1 MSSYTFKILQ
11 ERVSDNDDFEDKT
24 HEKVASN
31 IHRVIESSTP
41 AITIGLEGGWGSGK
55 STVVNLLTKK
65 LSESSDKTLVYLF
78 DAWAHDGDPLRRI
91 FLEGL
96 IAKIDPKGEDASL
109 KNIKQEISGRKK
121 TVEVKTKKSASKLG
135 GFLSLSA
142 IFVPFGAALLS
153 AIDYST
159 VHWFSFSREIHWPF
173 ILGSLLT
180 LAPLWTLCFWGI
192 FSGDD
197 PKKSGK
203 TLFLKK
209 KWDVF
214 ESSSEESYTQD
225 ITEDGERTS
234 IEFEHFFG
242 RIMDHVVGEGKTY
255 HRALIVV
262 DNLDRIEPHQTLS
275 IWSILQTFFQYRS
288 HGNSHTDQWKEHLWF
303 LVPYDREGLSKVWQR
318 NTDSNGSDESSHC
331 IANSFLEKC
340 FQIVE
345 EVPEPVLSSWAEY
358 CEACVNKA
366 LAGWPDDAR
375 KAVIDTYKRHE
386 SSLSQSPTPRQIQ
399 GFVNKVGM
407 LGMRWGDAVSG
418 EAMAL
423 YALARTKRSERQM
436 RAALLSPG
444 LPDDYKSN
452 DAANL
457 KAELSGML
465 FGVDKNKGIQLLLDP
480 EIAKALGDGDADR
493 VADLASKHGE
503 AFWIAWQTIRERLLP
518 KGHVEEYRIAVT
530 TALCNGLKG
539 QLDRVQHDIDHLVA
553 EWESREEKWELGEH
567 RYIEA
572 IEALSSALGER
583 RGGFIAWLNTRVK
596 KELAACIQ
604 KMGKEPPSL
613 IALKEIRTLL
623 DFLKK
628 EGLPLEKAT
637 YDSLNKDNWI
647 SWLEVLKSA
656 SISFPEVLPNKATIP
671 SMIEA
676 IDPVNAGDD
685 IVNKIIL
692 TMKIHGQKSYYKGI
706 AEKLYEWLLNP
717 ERSLGRDS
725 PYALLIMCRANL
737 EEDIDGKIKE
747 VLSDQNFIQRSEQED
762 LDKTPSLLALHAIIH
777 KSDLLEK
784 ALPTKIKA
792 FFESEPNYDF
802 MEELI
807 KIMDDGNSLSTIWHL
822 ARSTENKFAISAI
835 RNTKNNRLFNLTTGA
850 KYFDEY
856 EWANDSDLKDIC
868 AKLASNDV
876 FSRVR
881 NTYIEHPETYFNCM
895 NILISHGGNK
905 GRSIVNGILPSVSA
919 ESWESSFKSGVK
931 LFELLDG
938 KGNHEFKDAVEG
950 FAMAD
955 IVKTE
960 ASPDF
965 WNSLSTIY
973 ESLPDKED
981 VIENIVRKYF
991 DLEVDPLDASTFSE
1005 LGKVASSSTL
1015 SKIPAPRI
1023 MARVELWLR
1032 QNAWHKLEW
1041 LLSHEFPLSKA
1052 SESLTLR
1059 LNAARKGSEEAHSY
1073 IIDKLAALYRVE
1085 MSEAEP
1091 EPEPDAEE
1099 K

>member
-1 MSSYTFKILQ
+1 MSAYNFKILH
-11 ERVSDNDDFEDKT
+11 ERASDNDDFEDKT

-65 LSESSDKTLVYLF
+65 LSDSKDKTLIYLF

-96 IAKIDPKGEDASL
+96 ISKIDPKAEDASL
-109 KNIKQEISGRKK
+109 QNIKQEISGRKK

-159 VHWFSFSREIHWPF
+159 VHWLSSSREIHWPF

-180 LAPLWTLCFWGI
+180 LSPLWTLCLWGI
-192 FSGDD
+192 FSSDD
-197 PKKSGK
+197 PKKAGK
-203 TLFLKK
+203 KLFFKK

-242 RIMDHVVGEGKTY
+242 RIMSHVIGEGKTY

-262 DNLDRIEPHQTLS
+262 DNLDRIEPQQTLS

-288 HGNSHTDQWKEHLWF
+288 HGNSHTDEWKEHLWF
-303 LVPYDREGLSKVWQR
+303 LVPYDREGLSKVWER
-318 NTDSNGSDESSHC
+318 TTDSNGPEESNYC

-366 LAGWPDDAR
+366 LADWPDDVR
-375 KAVIDTYKRHE
+375 KAVTDTYKRHE

-423 YALARTKRSERQM
+423 YALARSKRSERQM
-436 RAALLSPG
+436 RAELLSPV

-493 VADLASKHGE
+493 IADLASKHGE
-503 AFWIAWQTIRERLLP
+503 AFWIAWHAIRERLLP
-518 KGHVEEYRIAVT
+518 NGHVEEYRIAVT
-530 TALCNGLKG
+530 TALCNGLKDHV
-539 QLDRVQHDIDHLVA
+539 DRVQNDIDHLAA
-553 EWESREEKWELGEH
+553 EWKSREEKWELGEH
-567 RYIEA
+567 HYIEA

-583 RGGFIAWLNTRVK
+583 RGGFTAWLNARVK
-596 KELAACIQ
+596 KELSACIQ
-604 KMGKEPPSL
+604 KIGKEQPS
-613 IALKEIRTLL
+613 IGALKEIRALL
-623 DFLKK
+623 DFLQK
-628 EGLPLEKAT
+628 EGLPLEKAQ

-647 SWLEVLKSA
+647 SWLEALKSD
-656 SISFPEVLPNKATIP
+656 SIFFPEVLPNKTTIP
-671 SMIEA
+671 SMIES

-692 TMKIHGQKSYYKGI
+692 TMKIDSQNSYYKGI

-717 ERSLGRDS
+717 ERSLGKDG
-725 PYALLIMCRANL
+725 PYALLIMCQAHLRDDL
-737 EEDIDGKIKE
+737 DGKIKE
-747 VLSDQNFIQRSEQED
+747 ILADQNFIQRSDQED
-762 LDKTPSLLALHAIIH
+762 IEKTPSLLALYAIIH
-777 KSDLLEK
+777 KSGLLET
-784 ALPTKIKA
+784 ALPTKIKE
-792 FFESEPNYDF
+792 FFESEPDHEF
-802 MEELI
+802 MEEVI
-807 KIMDDGNSLSTIWHL
+807 KTMDDGNSLSAIWHL
-822 ARSTENKFAISAI
+822 ARSSENKFAIAAI
-835 RNTKNNRLFNLTTGA
+835 RYSNNHKLFGLSHGA
-850 KYFDEY
+850 IYFDEY
-856 EWANDSDLKDIC
+856 DWATDSDLKDIC
-868 AKLASNDV
+868 AKLVSNDV
-876 FSRVR
+876 FALVKAS
-881 NTYIEHPETYFNCM
+881 YIEDPASYFNCM
-895 NILISHGGNK
+895 KILISYGGDE
-905 GRSIVNGILPSVSA
+905 GRTIVNDILPSISA
-919 ESWESSFKSGVK
+919 EGWEASFKNGVK

-938 KGNHEFKDAVEG
+938 KGNHEFKDAVAS
-950 FAMAD
+950 FAISD
-955 IVKTE
+955 IVE
-960 ASPDF
+960 AETSPDF
-965 WNSLSTIY
+965 WNNLSTIY
-973 ESLPDKED
+973 ENLPDKED
-981 VIENIVRKYF
+981 VIESVARKYF
-991 DLEVDPLDASTFSE
+991 DLEADPFDASNFSE
-1005 LGKVASSSTL
+1005 LGKVVSSSTL
-1015 SKIPAPRI
+1015 SKIPATQI

-1041 LLSHEFPLSKA
+1041 LLSHDFPLSKA
-1052 SESLTLR
+1052 SESLTSR
-1059 LNAARKGSEEAHSY
+1059 LNAAKDDNDGAHPE
-1073 IIDKLAALYRVE
+1073 IIDKLASLYEVE
-1085 MSEAEP
+1085 ISIADSELDTQP
-1091 EPEPDAEE
+1091 

>member
-1 MSSYTFKILQ
+1 MGMSAYKFKILH
-11 ERVSDNDDFEDKT
+11 ERASDNDDFEDKT

-65 LSESSDKTLVYLF
+65 LSDSKDKTLIYLF

-96 IAKIDPKGEDASL
+96 IAKIDPKAEDASL
-109 KNIKQEISGRKK
+109 QNIKQEISGRKK

-159 VHWFSFSREIHWPF
+159 VNWLSASQNIHWPF
-173 ILGSLLT
+173 ILGAILT
-180 LAPLWTLCFWGI
+180 LSPLWTLCLWGI
-192 FSGDD
+192 FSDND
-197 PKKSGK
+197 PQKEGKKF
-203 TLFLKK
+203 FLKK

-242 RIMDHVVGEGKTY
+242 RIMSHVVGEGKAY

-262 DNLDRIEPHQTLS
+262 DNLDRIEPQQTLS

-288 HGNSHTDQWKEHLWF
+288 HGSFHADEWREHLWF
-303 LVPYDREGLSKVWQR
+303 LVPYDREGLSKVWER
-318 NTDSNGSDESSHC
+318 NSDSNDQDEPNYC

-366 LAGWPDDAR
+366 LSDWPDGVR

-423 YALARTKRSERQM
+423 YALARSKRSERQM
-436 RAALLSPG
+436 RAELLSPV

-493 VADLASKHGE
+493 IADLASKHGE
-503 AFWIAWQTIRERLLP
+503 AFWIAWHAIRERLLP
-518 KGHVEEYRIAVT
+518 NGHIEEYRIAVT
-530 TALCNGLKG
+530 TALCNGLKDHV
-539 QLDRVQHDIDHLVA
+539 DRVQHDIEHLAA
-553 EWESREEKWELGEH
+553 EWKSREEKWELGEH
-567 RYIEA
+567 HYIES

-583 RGGFIAWLNTRVK
+583 RGDFTTWLNARVK
-596 KELAACIQ
+596 KELSACIQ
-604 KMGKEPPSL
+604 KMGKEQPS
-613 IALKEIRTLL
+613 IEALKEIRALL
-623 DFLKK
+623 NFLQI
-628 EGLPLEKAT
+628 EGLPLKKVP
-637 YDSLNKDNWI
+637 YDSLNKENWL
-647 SWLEVLKSA
+647 SWLDALKA
-656 SISFPEVLPNKATIP
+656 GSISFPEVLPNKTTIP

-676 IDPVNAGDD
+676 IDSVNAGDD
-685 IVNKIIL
+685 MVNKIIM
-692 TMKIHGQKSYYKGI
+692 TMKIHGQNSYYKGI
-706 AEKLYEWLLNP
+706 AEKLYQWLLNP
-717 ERSLGRDS
+717 ERSLGKDA
-725 PYALLIMCRANL
+725 PYALLIMCRSHL
-737 EEDIDGKIKE
+737 GDDLDGKIKE
-747 VLSDQNFIQRSEQED
+747 VLADQNFIQRSDQED
-762 LDKTPSLLALHAIIH
+762 IDKTPSLLALHAIMH
-777 KSDLLEK
+777 KSDLLET

-792 FFESEPNYDF
+792 FFESEPNHDF

-807 KIMDDGNSLSTIWHL
+807 KIMDDGKSLSTIWLL
-822 ARSTENKFAISAI
+822 ARSTGNKFAIAAI
-835 RNTKNNRLFNLTTGA
+835 KNSNNHRLFDLTTGA

-856 EWANDSDLKDIC
+856 EWANDSDLKDIFE
-868 AKLASNDV
+868 KLASNDV
-876 FSRVR
+876 FSRVKE
-881 NTYIEHPETYFNCM
+881 TYIEHPETYFNCM
-895 NILISHGGNK
+895 KILISHGGDK
-905 GRSIVNGILPSVSA
+905 GRSIVNEILPSVSA
-919 ESWESSFKSGVK
+919 KSWESSFKGGVK
-931 LFELLDG
+931 IFELLDG
-938 KGNHEFKDAVEG
+938 KGNHEFKDAVAS
-950 FAMAD
+950 FAISD
-955 IVKTE
+955 IVKAE
-960 ASPDF
+960 VSPDF

-991 DLEVDPLDASTFSE
+991 DLEVDPFDDSTFSE
-1005 LGKVASSSTL
+1005 LGKVASSSIL
-1015 SKIPAPRI
+1015 SKIPATRI

-1032 QNAWHKLEW
+1032 KNSWHKLEW
-1041 LLSHEFPLSKA
+1041 LLSHDFPLSKA
-1052 SESLTLR
+1052 SESLTSR
-1059 LNAARKGSEEAHSY
+1059 LNAAKDDGDDAHPE
-1073 IIDKLAALYRVE
+1073 IIDKLASLYEVE
-1085 MSEAEP
+1085 IGIADSENDTQP
-1091 EPEPDAEE
+1091 